1 MKLSAFRGRDAKFT
15 ADLWKVTIGTGPDGA
30 PTFSHAFDRTISLTA
45 FTGSFGKL
53 EVWLGDDCADMVA
66 LDHLFNLFGPDGN
79 ELALN
84 SVWQIDV
91 IAPYLNMWGHRE
103 GFKGRIS
110 MVAVDA

>member
-15 ADLWKVTIGTGPDGA
+15 ADLWKVTITTDTEGGA
-30 PTFSHAFDRTISLTA
+30 VFSYAFDRKITMTA

-53 EVWLGDDCADMVA
+53 EVWLEDSEDDVVA
-66 LDHLFNLFGPDGN
+66 LDQLFKLVGPDGN
-79 ELALN
+79 ELAEN
-84 SVWQIDV
+84 AVWQFDV

-110 MVAVDA
+110 AVAVS